1 MPEKKP
7 RRGKRPLYIK
17 LKFISIFSDSIKMNC
32 VRALQTSLSATQLYV
47 NHYTQKAKALFI
59 CMNASSGVTVDAQGN
74 GRDDGN
80 NNSDGKSQGG
90 AMAGS
95 LTTASVEGQDSQKT
109 QIKRRKLDTTPDS
122 PASKSVI
129 CKPIISG
136 VAFRWHFLILVQAV
150 KVN

>member
-1 MPEKKP
+1 MQ
-7 RRGKRPLYIK
+7 
-17 LKFISIFSDSIKMNC
+17 S
-32 VRALQTSLSATQLYV
+32 
-47 NHYTQKAKALFI
+47 AKAPFI

-80 NNSDGKSQGG
+80 NNGDGISQGG

-109 QIKRRKLDTTPDS
+109 QIEWRKSDTPPDS

-129 CKPIISG
+129 YKPIISG

>member
-1 MPEKKP
+1 M
-7 RRGKRPLYIK
+7 
-17 LKFISIFSDSIKMNC
+17 
-32 VRALQTSLSATQLYV
+32 
-47 NHYTQKAKALFI
+47 QKAKALFI

-74 GRDDGN
+74 GRDNGN
-80 NNSDGKSQGG
+80 NNSDGISQGG

-95 LTTASVEGQDSQKT
+95 LTTPSAEGQDSQKT
-109 QIKRRKLDTTPDS
+109 QIEWRKSDTTPDS

-136 VAFRWHFLILVQAV
+136 VAFRWHFLSLAQAV

>member
-1 MPEKKP
+1 
-7 RRGKRPLYIK
+7 
-17 LKFISIFSDSIKMNC
+17 
-32 VRALQTSLSATQLYV
+32 
-47 NHYTQKAKALFI
+47 
-59 CMNASSGVTVDAQGN
+59 MNASSGVTVDRGN

-80 NNSDGKSQGG
+80 NNSDGISQGG

-109 QIKRRKLDTTPDS
+109 QIEWKKSDTPPDS

-136 VAFRWHFLILVQAV
+136 VAF
-150 KVN
+150 

>member
-1 MPEKKP
+1 M
-7 RRGKRPLYIK
+7 
-17 LKFISIFSDSIKMNC
+17 
-32 VRALQTSLSATQLYV
+32 QSAKV
-47 NHYTQKAKALFI
+47 LFI
-59 CMNASSGVTVDAQGN
+59 CLNASSGVKVHAQRN
-74 GRDDGN
+74 GRDDVN
-80 NNSDGKSQGG
+80 NKSDGISQGG

-109 QIKRRKLDTTPDS
+109 QIKRRKSDAPPDS

-150 KVN
+150 GVN

>member
-1 MPEKKP
+1 MQSAKP
-7 RRGKRPLYIK
+7 
-17 LKFISIFSDSIKMNC
+17 
-32 VRALQTSLSATQLYV
+32 
-47 NHYTQKAKALFI
+47 LFI
-59 CMNASSGVTVDAQGN
+59 CMNAFSGVTVNAQGN

-80 NNSDGKSQGG
+80 NNSDGISQGG

-95 LTTASVEGQDSQKT
+95 LSTASVEGQDSQKS
-109 QIKRRKLDTTPDS
+109 QIKKRKSDTPPHS

>member
-1 MPEKKP
+1 
-7 RRGKRPLYIK
+7 
-17 LKFISIFSDSIKMNC
+17 
-32 VRALQTSLSATQLYV
+32 
-47 NHYTQKAKALFI
+47 
-59 CMNASSGVTVDAQGN
+59 
-74 GRDDGN
+74 
-80 NNSDGKSQGG
+80 
-90 AMAGS
+90 MAGS

-109 QIKRRKLDTTPDS
+109 QIEWRKSDTPPDS